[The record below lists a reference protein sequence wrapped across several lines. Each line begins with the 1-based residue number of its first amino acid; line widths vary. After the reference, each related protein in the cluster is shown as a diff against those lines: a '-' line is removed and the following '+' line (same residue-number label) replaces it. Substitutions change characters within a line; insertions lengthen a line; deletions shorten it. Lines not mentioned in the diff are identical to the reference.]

1 MTSRF
6 KSLELLRILNS
17 LPENEVGK
25 KPPGGNHDVD
35 PTILLLRSWQAE
47 RMKTTYADLVADAQ
61 YRPAALFLLN
71 DIYNPREYGVREGEV
86 EHLRDFLSG
95 FLPGSTTRMLDE
107 AIELYR
113 LTDALDVKLARVL
126 VDRLGM
132 RDELDVALY
141 AEGYRVCGNY
151 EQRLEQIETIV
162 GLLKEVLAGS
172 RNPMVGMALR
182 LAHKPA
188 KAAGWGDL
196 FDFLERG
203 YAAIK
208 SLPPS
213 NEFINI
219 IQRRET
225 RILNQIYAG
234 DPDPFTI

>member
-95 FLPGSTTRMLDE
+95 FLPGSTTRMRQPPRG
-107 AIELYR
+107 AFWAATATPIR
-113 LTDALDVKLARVL
+113 RWARTTT
-126 VDRLGM
+126 G
-132 RDELDVALY
+132 
-141 AEGYRVCGNY
+141 
-151 EQRLEQIETIV
+151 
-162 GLLKEVLAGS
+162 GS
-172 RNPMVGMALR
+172 RSIGASMACPRHLSWMARAALSSSMWARWMPM
-182 LAHKPA
+182 
-188 KAAGWGDL
+188 
-196 FDFLERG
+196 
-203 YAAIK
+203 
-208 SLPPS
+208 
-213 NEFINI
+213 
-219 IQRRET
+219 
-225 RILNQIYAG
+225 
-234 DPDPFTI
+234 